1 MKKVELKV
9 LGMNCPHCE
18 KRVVTFLSEIE
29 GVLNSAA
36 SFKKKKVEV
45 EFDETKTDENTIKET
60 IKEAGFQVK

>member
-45 EFDETKTDENTIKET
+45 EFDETKTEKDPS
-60 IKEAGFQVK
+60 